1 MTRVLVTGGSGFIGR
16 QVLTALVANG
26 AEVHASS
33 RAGHAPG
40 TGITWHR
47 ADVLDAR
54 SLNALVSDVRP
65 EILLHLA
72 WFATPPDYWRS
83 PVNLRWT
90 AASLELAQ
98 AFVAAG
104 GRRFVGAGTCA
115 EYQWGPSPCV
125 ENVTPLRPA
134 TLYGGCKAAVWSAVE
149 PFARDA
155 GIEAAWARLFFVF
168 GPYEPANRLVPSLV
182 TALRAGTIAH
192 CRTARHVR
200 DFLHV
205 VDAGAAIAALTM
217 SGVTGAVNVGSGEPA
232 QVGAIAEGVA
242 RRIGRH
248 DLLQMEDGPASDAF
262 VVANV
267 DRLRTE
273 VGWQPQFTLDAGLD
287 DAVAWW
293 SDDLVASA
301 FKRK

>member
-16 QVLTALVANG
+16 QVLTALMANG

-134 TLYGGCKAAVWSAVE
+134 TGDG
-149 PFARDA
+149 
-155 GIEAAWARLFFVF
+155 
-168 GPYEPANRLVPSLV
+168 
-182 TALRAGTIAH
+182 H
-192 CRTARHVR
+192 C
-200 DFLHV
+200 
-205 VDAGAAIAALTM
+205 
-217 SGVTGAVNVGSGEPA
+217 
-232 QVGAIAEGVA
+232 
-242 RRIGRH
+242 
-248 DLLQMEDGPASDAF
+248 
-262 VVANV
+262 
-267 DRLRTE
+267 
-273 VGWQPQFTLDAGLD
+273 
-287 DAVAWW
+287 
-293 SDDLVASA
+293 
-301 FKRK
+301 